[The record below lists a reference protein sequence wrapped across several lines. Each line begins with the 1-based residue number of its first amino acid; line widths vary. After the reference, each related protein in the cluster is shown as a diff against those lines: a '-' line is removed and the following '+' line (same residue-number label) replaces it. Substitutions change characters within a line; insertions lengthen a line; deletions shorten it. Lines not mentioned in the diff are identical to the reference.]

1 MKLKEFV
8 LLLLPYGIVQLLDRR
23 KSSRVLTEAA
33 MRTASELAKQTADIK
48 KMLHP
53 KEQRYGSMLKFRTVQ
68 DTVTLIR
75 KNLHTL
81 PSDIDVVVGI
91 PRSGVFP
98 ADLIAL
104 FLNKP
109 FMTITEFA
117 AHLPPYHGSTRAV
130 TVGSFRKVLVVDDSV
145 SSGKQLRE
153 AKEYLAGKAGAGVRF
168 EYLCVYAT
176 AQAAKSGVAD
186 YCFEIVDHPRLFEWN
201 YLNHAFCAISC
212 YDFDGVLCVDPD
224 EKQNDDGERYRD
236 FLLNARPLYIP
247 QAPINTIVTSRLEKY
262 RPQTEQW
269 LKVHHVSYGRLVML
283 DLPNAQERR
292 KLGVHARFKAEIFEK
307 SDCLY
312 FVESDP
318 AQAREIALLSKK
330 PVICAQT
337 DEFYRVPFDLELKA
351 GGRVLPETGC
361 AAQ

>member
-1 MKLKEFV
+1 
-8 LLLLPYGIVQLLDRR
+8 
-23 KSSRVLTEAA
+23 

-48 KMLHP
+48 KLLHP
-53 KEQRYGSMLKFRTVQ
+53 QEQRYGSMLKFRTVQ

-75 KNLHTL
+75 KLHTL

-117 AHLPPYHGSTRAV
+117 AHLPPYHGRTRAV

-153 AKEYLAGKAGAGVRF
+153 AKKY
-168 EYLCVYAT
+168 
-176 AQAAKSGVAD
+176 
-186 YCFEIVDHPRLFEWN
+186 
-201 YLNHAFCAISC
+201 
-212 YDFDGVLCVDPD
+212 
-224 EKQNDDGERYRD
+224 
-236 FLLNARPLYIP
+236 LLNARPLYIP

-269 LKVHHVSYGRLVML
+269 LKEHHVSYGRLVML

-292 KLGVHARFKAEIFEK
+292 KLGAHARFKAEIFEK
-307 SDCLY
+307 SECLY

-337 DEFYRVPFDLELKA
+337 DEFYRMPFDFELKA
-351 GGRVLPETGC
+351 GGRALSETGC
-361 AAQ
+361 TAQ